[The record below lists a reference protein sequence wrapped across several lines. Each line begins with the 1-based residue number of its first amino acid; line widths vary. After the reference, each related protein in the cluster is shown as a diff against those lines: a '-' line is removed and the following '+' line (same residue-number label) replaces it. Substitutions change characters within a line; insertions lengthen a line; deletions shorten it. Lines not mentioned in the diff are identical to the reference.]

1 MASPVAFD
9 AASGGQR
16 AAGAQPPKAASRIGG
31 FESPATPPAPPPPRP
46 PALQRR
52 PAKAVRCKRPMHN
65 ENMFGGIAAGPAGDR
80 IHLAT
85 SDGHV
90 VTLLVETGEVRGEFT
105 LHPSAPVH
113 VGITACAVDRD
124 GTLLLADRLH
134 KTVRRFAL
142 DGRALGRFGVRATPG
157 IAIEDRPGVLD
168 DPCALLPLDGGL
180 LVGCGGA
187 AMQHGVQ
194 RFDREGAY
202 VDSLVGP
209 AAEWRSVLGLALV
222 EDEIWVSESGANALR
237 RFSGT
242 SFLGNVALHGEL
254 RRPFRI
260 AADGFGG
267 ALLLL
272 APETEEEQAACGIAR
287 ISRDG
292 AFRGWLVEAG
302 ERGGHVEFPFDL
314 AVLPDGRFVA
324 ADLPLGTPPDVRL
337 QLFGPDGRHL
347 GTLLDDAVALV
358 EKQTAWFSR
367 VARDGSPYE
376 RARVHHY
383 HGGGE
388 PGHLGEAERLY
399 RNALSSEPTA
409 ILPRLGLATLL
420 QGALARPEEAE
431 GEYLE
436 AIRHGGDRGDL
447 LARVAECRRARGE
460 LDGAIAVLQGAVEGD
475 HPPEEYHR
483 LLDLL
488 GTYYLERAGESP
500 ETMI

>member
-1 MASPVAFD
+1 
-9 AASGGQR
+9 
-16 AAGAQPPKAASRIGG
+16 
-31 FESPATPPAPPPPRP
+31 
-46 PALQRR
+46 
-52 PAKAVRCKRPMHN
+52 MHN
-65 ENMFGGIAAGPAGDR
+65 GAMFGGIAAGTGGDR

-90 VTLLVETGEVRGEFT
+90 VTLLVDSGEVCGEFT
-105 LHPSAPVH
+105 LHPCAPAH
-113 VGITACAVDRD
+113 VGISACASDRD

-134 KTVRRFAL
+134 KTVRRFGL
-142 DGRALGRFGVRATPG
+142 DGRALGRFGARATPG
-157 IAIEDRPGVLD
+157 ISLADRPGVLD
-168 DPCALLPLDGGL
+168 DPCALLPLDDAL

-187 AMQHGVQ
+187 SMQHGVQ
-194 RFDREGAY
+194 RFGRDGAY
-202 VDSLVGP
+202 LDTIIGP

-222 EDEIWVSESGANALR
+222 DDEIWVSESGADALR

-242 SFLGNVALHGEL
+242 TFVGNVPLPGEL

-260 AADGFGG
+260 ASDGFGG
-267 ALLLL
+267 VLLLL
-272 APETEEEQAACGIAR
+272 APETEEEQAVCGIAR

-292 AFRGWLVEAG
+292 TFRGWLVEAG

-367 VARDGSPYE
+367 LAREGTPYE

-388 PGHLGEAERLY
+388 AGHLGEAERLY
-399 RNALSSEPTA
+399 REALAAEPTA
-409 ILPRLGLATLL
+409 LLPRLGLATLL
-420 QGALARPEEAE
+420 LGALARPEEAE

-436 AIRHGGDRGDL
+436 AIRHGGDSGDL

-460 LDGAIAVLQGAVEGD
+460 LDGAITVLQSAVESD
-475 HPPEEYHR
+475 RPPEEYHR